1 MALAPVTGSALP
13 AEPELQSFARAA
25 AQLLIDRQARAPG
38 SRTIARRAGVGI
50 QHFDHRDY
58 VPGDEVRHIDWR
70 QTARFRRPILRRFE
84 SESVSEW
91 TVLVDASSSMAAHGG
106 EKARASVR
114 MAAAMSYALLHLG
127 HRVGVMTFGA
137 RVLSQRARGR
147 GQHHYAEIARL
158 LAASR
163 PADRGERSDLGVC
176 LRHVH
181 GAASVFVVGDFLADD
196 EMTRDL
202 AALRQRSTA
211 LHVIQVSDGAETTL
225 GESGEFDLVDVESGA
240 RMQARVGEDAN
251 ALAGRER
258 ADMTARLHAFCARS
272 GAAFTDWDVSRPWQH
287 TLLAHLVR
295 ARSRC

>member
-1 MALAPVTGSALP
+1 MALATVTGSALP
-13 AEPELQSFARAA
+13 SEPELQSFARAA

-38 SRTIARRAGVGI
+38 ARAIARRAGIGI

-70 QTARFRRPILRRFE
+70 QTARFQRPIVRRFE
-84 SESVSEW
+84 SESVSDW

-106 EKARASVR
+106 AKAQAAAR

-127 HRVGVMTFGA
+127 HRVGVLTFGA
-137 RVLSQRARGR
+137 RVLSECTRGR

-158 LAASR
+158 LNASR
-163 PADRGERSDLGVC
+163 PAPAGERSELGVC

-211 LHVIQVSDGAETTL
+211 LHVVQVSDAAETAL
-225 GESGEFDLVDVESGA
+225 AESGEFDLVDVETGA
-240 RMQARVGEDAN
+240 RMQARLGEGAN
-251 ALAGRER
+251 ALATGER
-258 ADMTARLHAFCARS
+258 TTATARLGAFCARS
-272 GAAFTDWDVSRPWQH
+272 GVTFTDWDVSRPWQQ

-295 ARSRC
+295 ARSHC